1 MDISL
6 FLFVG
11 FSCFLLINGN
21 KVEDCDYLTDKTS
34 LQSFHVLLQ
43 AEQPYRTAYHFQSPQ
58 NWLNDPNGPMYYKGV
73 YHLFYQYNPNSA
85 WFGDGMVWAHSAS
98 YDLINWFGLDH
109 ALVPSEPFDAISCWS
124 GSATIL
130 PGDKPVILYTGI
142 DANYNQVQNLANPKN
157 ESDPLLVEWVKYS
170 RNPLMT
176 PPDGV
181 KGDNLRDPTT
191 AWQGPDGTW
200 KVVIGSYSN
209 NQGMAILYQ
218 SQDFV
223 HWTMHRDPL
232 YSSSKT
238 EMWECPDFFPVS
250 INSTN
255 GVDTSVENPSVRH
268 VMKAS
273 FNSHDYYI
281 VGTYVT
287 EQERFLPDAD
297 FTGTSSDLRFDYGKF
312 YASKSFFD
320 GKKNRRILCAWVNES
335 DSMEDDLKK
344 GWSGLQSI
352 PRKIWLDRN
361 GKQLVQWP
369 VEELNSLRDN
379 EVYVY
384 GKQLESGSVFEVS
397 GITASQ
403 ADIEIMFE
411 LPKLEEAEFID
422 TSLVDPQLICDKQ
435 DASVTGKFGPFGLL
449 ALATKDLTEQTAI
462 FFRVFRDHKD
472 YKVLMCSDQKR
483 SSLRNELDKTTYGAF
498 IDIDPQREMVSLR
511 TLIDHSIIES
521 FGGKGRSV
529 ITTRVYPKLA
539 INDEAHLFAF
549 NNGSLS
555 VRVSRLNAWSMNKAQ
570 ITAGGEPE
578 TISEDFSRKK

>member
-34 LQSFHVLLQ
+34 FQSFQGQCTTRESTTYSTNTIQIVHGL
-43 AEQPYRTAYHFQSPQ
+43 
-58 NWLNDPNGPMYYKGV
+58 
-73 YHLFYQYNPNSA
+73 
-85 WFGDGMVWAHSAS
+85 VWAHSAS

-109 ALVPSEPFDAISCWS
+109 ALVPSEPFDAISCIS

-130 PGDKPVILYTGI
+130 PGDKPVILYTGV
-142 DANYNQVQNLANPKN
+142 DANYNQVQNLATPKN

-170 RNPLMT
+170 GNPLMT

-181 KGDNLRDPTT
+181 NGDNFRDPTT

-209 NQGMAILYQ
+209 NQGMAILYK
-218 SQDFV
+218 SQDFI
-223 HWTMHRDPL
+223 HWTMHQDPL
-232 YSSSKT
+232 YLSSKT

-250 INSTN
+250 INGTN
-255 GVDTSVENPSVRH
+255 GVDTSIENPSVRH

-273 FNSHDYYI
+273 FNSHDVYI
-281 VGTYVT
+281 VGTYVN

-297 FTGTSSDLRFDYGKF
+297 LTGTSLDSRFDYGKF

-344 GWSGLQSI
+344 GGSGLQSI
-352 PRKIWLDRN
+352 PRQIWLDRN

-369 VEELNSLRDN
+369 LEELNSLRDN

-384 GKQLESGSVFEVS
+384 DKQLESGSVFEVS

-422 TSLVDPQLICDKQ
+422 ASLVDPQLICDRQ

-449 ALATKDLTEQTAI
+449 ALATKDLAEQTAI
-462 FFRVFRDHKD
+462 FFRIFQDHKD

-498 IDIDPQREMVSLR
+498 VDIDPHREMVSLR

-539 INDEAHLFAF
+539 INDEAHLFVF

-570 ITAGGEPE
+570 ITAGGKPKLYPR
-578 TISEDFSRKK
+578 ISRGRSKEYDP

>member
-1 MDISL
+1 
-6 FLFVG
+6 
-11 FSCFLLINGN
+11 
-21 KVEDCDYLTDKTS
+21 
-34 LQSFHVLLQ
+34 
-43 AEQPYRTAYHFQSPQ
+43 
-58 NWLNDPNGPMYYKGV
+58 
-73 YHLFYQYNPNSA
+73 
-85 WFGDGMVWAHSAS
+85 
-98 YDLINWFGLDH
+98 
-109 ALVPSEPFDAISCWS
+109 
-124 GSATIL
+124 
-130 PGDKPVILYTGI
+130 
-142 DANYNQVQNLANPKN
+142 
-157 ESDPLLVEWVKYS
+157 
-170 RNPLMT
+170 MT

-181 KGDNLRDPTT
+181 NGDNFRDPTT

-209 NQGMAILYQ
+209 NQGMAILYK
-218 SQDFV
+218 SQDFI
-223 HWTMHRDPL
+223 HWTMHQDPL
-232 YSSSKT
+232 YLSSKT

-250 INSTN
+250 INGTN
-255 GVDTSVENPSVRH
+255 GVDTSIENPSVRH

-273 FNSHDYYI
+273 FNSHDVYI
-281 VGTYVT
+281 VGTYVN

-297 FTGTSSDLRFDYGKF
+297 LTGTSSDLRFDYGKF

-344 GWSGLQSI
+344 GGYGLQSI
-352 PRKIWLDRN
+352 PRQIWLDRN

-422 TSLVDPQLICDKQ
+422 TSLVDPQLICDRQ

-449 ALATKDLTEQTAI
+449 ALATKDLAEQTAI
-462 FFRVFRDHKD
+462 FFRIFRDHKD

-498 IDIDPQREMVSLR
+498 VDIDPHREMVSLR

-570 ITAGGEPE
+570 ITAGGKPKLYPR
-578 TISEDFSRKK
+578 ISRGRSKEYDP

>member
-1 MDISL
+1 
-6 FLFVG
+6 
-11 FSCFLLINGN
+11 
-21 KVEDCDYLTDKTS
+21 
-34 LQSFHVLLQ
+34 
-43 AEQPYRTAYHFQSPQ
+43 
-58 NWLNDPNGPMYYKGV
+58 
-73 YHLFYQYNPNSA
+73 
-85 WFGDGMVWAHSAS
+85 
-98 YDLINWFGLDH
+98 
-109 ALVPSEPFDAISCWS
+109 
-124 GSATIL
+124 
-130 PGDKPVILYTGI
+130 
-142 DANYNQVQNLANPKN
+142 
-157 ESDPLLVEWVKYS
+157 
-170 RNPLMT
+170 MT

-181 KGDNLRDPTT
+181 NGDNFRDPTT

-209 NQGMAILYQ
+209 NQGMAILYK
-218 SQDFV
+218 SQDFI
-223 HWTMHRDPL
+223 HWTMHQDPL
-232 YSSSKT
+232 YLSSKT

-250 INSTN
+250 INGTN
-255 GVDTSVENPSVRH
+255 GVDTSIENPSVRH

-273 FNSHDYYI
+273 FNSHDVYI
-281 VGTYVT
+281 VGTYVN

-297 FTGTSSDLRFDYGKF
+297 LTGTSSDLRFDYGKF

-344 GWSGLQSI
+344 GGYGLQSI
-352 PRKIWLDRN
+352 PRQIWLDRN

-384 GKQLESGSVFEVS
+384 GKQLESGSVFEVR
-397 GITASQ
+397 AS
-403 ADIEIMFE
+403 
-411 LPKLEEAEFID
+411 LLHR
-422 TSLVDPQLICDKQ
+422 Q

-449 ALATKDLTEQTAI
+449 ALATKDLAEQTAI
-462 FFRVFRDHKD
+462 FFRIFRDHKD

-498 IDIDPQREMVSLR
+498 VDIDPHREMVSLR

-549 NNGSLS
+549 NNESLS

-570 ITAGGEPE
+570 ITAGGKPKLYPR
-578 TISEDFSRKK
+578 ISRGRSKEYDP

>member
-1 MDISL
+1 MQGQCTTRESTTYSTNTIQIVHGL
-6 FLFVG
+6 
-11 FSCFLLINGN
+11 
-21 KVEDCDYLTDKTS
+21 
-34 LQSFHVLLQ
+34 
-43 AEQPYRTAYHFQSPQ
+43 
-58 NWLNDPNGPMYYKGV
+58 
-73 YHLFYQYNPNSA
+73 
-85 WFGDGMVWAHSAS
+85 VWAHSAS
-98 YDLINWFGLDH
+98 YDLINWFDLDH
-109 ALVPSEPFDAISCWS
+109 ALVPSEPFDAISCIS

-130 PGDKPVILYTGI
+130 PGDKPVILYTGV
-142 DANYNQVQNLANPKN
+142 DANYNQVQNLATPKN

-170 RNPLMT
+170 GNPLMT

-181 KGDNLRDPTT
+181 NGDNFRDPTT

-209 NQGMAILYQ
+209 NQGMAILYK
-218 SQDFV
+218 SQDFI
-223 HWTMHRDPL
+223 HWTMHQDPL
-232 YSSSKT
+232 YLSSKT

-250 INSTN
+250 INGTN
-255 GVDTSVENPSVRH
+255 GVDTSIENPSVRH

-273 FNSHDYYI
+273 FNSHDVYI
-281 VGTYVT
+281 VGTYVN

-297 FTGTSSDLRFDYGKF
+297 LTGTSSDLRFDYGKF

-344 GWSGLQSI
+344 GGYGLQSI
-352 PRKIWLDRN
+352 PRQIWLDRN

-384 GKQLESGSVFEVS
+384 GKQLESGLVFEVS

-422 TSLVDPQLICDKQ
+422 TSLVDPQLICDRQ

-449 ALATKDLTEQTAI
+449 ALATKDLAEQTAI
-462 FFRVFRDHKD
+462 FFRIFRDHKD

-498 IDIDPQREMVSLR
+498 VDIDPHREMVSLR

-570 ITAGGEPE
+570 ITAGGKPKLYPR
-578 TISEDFSRKK
+578 ISRGRSKEYDP

>member
-21 KVEDCDYLTDKTS
+21 KVEDCGYLTDKTS
-34 LQSFHVLLQ
+34 FQSFQVLLQ
-43 AEQPYRTAYHFQSPQ
+43 AEQPYRTAYHFQSPR
-58 NWLNDPNGPMYYKGV
+58 NWMNGPMQYKGV

-109 ALVPSEPFDAISCWS
+109 ALVPSKPFDAISCIS

-130 PGDKPVILYTGI
+130 PGDKPVILYT
-142 DANYNQVQNLANPKN
+142 
-157 ESDPLLVEWVKYS
+157 
-170 RNPLMT
+170 
-176 PPDGV
+176 
-181 KGDNLRDPTT
+181 
-191 AWQGPDGTW
+191 
-200 KVVIGSYSN
+200 VIGSYSN
-209 NQGMAILYQ
+209 NQGMAILYK
-218 SQDFV
+218 SQDFI
-223 HWTMHRDPL
+223 HWTMHQDPL

-238 EMWECPDFFPVS
+238 EMWVCPDFFPVS
-250 INSTN
+250 INDTN
-255 GVDTSVENPSVRH
+255 GVDTSIENPSVRH

-273 FNSHDYYI
+273 FNSHDVYI
-281 VGTYVT
+281 GTYVN

-320 GKKNRRILCAWVNES
+320 SKKNRRILCAWVNES

-344 GWSGLQSI
+344 GWSGLQ
-352 PRKIWLDRN
+352 
-361 GKQLVQWP
+361 
-369 VEELNSLRDN
+369 
-379 EVYVY
+379 
-384 GKQLESGSVFEVS
+384 LESGSIFEVS

-435 DASVTGKFGPFGLL
+435 DASVTEKFRPFDLL
-449 ALATKDLTEQTAI
+449 ALATMDLTEQTAI

-498 IDIDPQREMVSLR
+498 VDIDPQREMVSLR

-529 ITTRVYPKLA
+529 ITTRVYPELA

-555 VRVSRLNAWSMNKAQ
+555 VKVSRLNAWSMNKAQ
-570 ITAGGEPE
+570 ITAGGKTE
-578 TISEDFSRKK
+578 TLSEDFSRKK

>member
-21 KVEDCDYLTDKTS
+21 KVEDCGYLTDKTS
-34 LQSFHVLLQ
+34 FQSFQVLLQ
-43 AEQPYRTAYHFQSPQ
+43 AEQPYRTAYHFQSPR
-58 NWLNDPNGPMYYKGV
+58 NWMNGPMQYKGV

-109 ALVPSEPFDAISCWS
+109 ALVPSKPFDAISCIS

-130 PGDKPVILYTGI
+130 PGDKPVILYT
-142 DANYNQVQNLANPKN
+142 
-157 ESDPLLVEWVKYS
+157 VEWVKYS
-170 RNPLMT
+170 GNPLMT

-181 KGDNLRDPTT
+181 NGDNFRYPTT

-209 NQGMAILYQ
+209 NQGMAILYK
-218 SQDFV
+218 SQDFI
-223 HWTMHRDPL
+223 HWTMHQDPL

-238 EMWECPDFFPVS
+238 EMWVCPDFFPVS
-250 INSTN
+250 INDTN
-255 GVDTSVENPSVRH
+255 GVDTSIENPSVRH

-273 FNSHDYYI
+273 FNSHDVYI
-281 VGTYVT
+281 VGTYVN

-320 GKKNRRILCAWVNES
+320 SKKNRRILCAWVNES

-344 GWSGLQSI
+344 GWSGLQNHTDPQSQWFMDN
-352 PRKIWLDRN
+352 PLH
-361 GKQLVQWP
+361 KQLVQWP

-384 GKQLESGSVFEVS
+384 GKQLESGSIFEVS

-403 ADIEIMFE
+403 
-411 LPKLEEAEFID
+411 FID

-435 DASVTGKFGPFGLL
+435 DASVTEKFRPFGLL
-449 ALATKDLTEQTAI
+449 ALATMDLTEQTAI

-498 IDIDPQREMVSLR
+498 VDIDPQREMVSLR

-529 ITTRVYPKLA
+529 ITTRVYPELA

-555 VRVSRLNAWSMNKAQ
+555 VKVSRLNAWSMNKAQ
-570 ITAGGEPE
+570 ITAGGKTE
-578 TISEDFSRKK
+578 TLSEDFSRKK